1 MRRQPLLYGER
12 EIEETIL
19 VAIAE
24 DLAEAVVAG
33 GMIEATPR
41 G

>member
-24 DLAEAVVAG
+24 DLAEAVVADG
-33 GMIEATPR
+33 FVGATPL